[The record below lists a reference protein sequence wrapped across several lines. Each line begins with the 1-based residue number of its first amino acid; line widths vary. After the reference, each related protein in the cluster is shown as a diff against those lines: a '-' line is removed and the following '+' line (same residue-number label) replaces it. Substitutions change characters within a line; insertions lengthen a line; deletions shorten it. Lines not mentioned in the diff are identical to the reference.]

1 MTTHR
6 KVVDWH
12 GEDWATQVSVS
23 VFSIIIKASSLLSL
37 WIIIAIMIM
46 MIITQ
51 GNFLIDTTLGR
62 DTIFGVFVED
72 DENHHIKAVTF
83 RDTEG

>member
-1 MTTHR
+1 M
-6 KVVDWH
+6 
-12 GEDWATQVSVS
+12 
-23 VFSIIIKASSLLSL
+23 FILNLIIILKDDDDNCLIYDQILNISL
-37 WIIIAIMIM
+37 I
-46 MIITQ
+46 Q

-62 DTIFGVFVED
+62 DTVFGVFVED

>member
-1 MTTHR
+1 MLFCS
-6 KVVDWH
+6 VVVVV
-12 GEDWATQVSVS
+12 GTARIGRLRFLAVF
-23 VFSIIIKASSLLSL
+23 FSIL
-37 WIIIAIMIM
+37 IIICSILPNV
-46 MIITQ
+46 Q